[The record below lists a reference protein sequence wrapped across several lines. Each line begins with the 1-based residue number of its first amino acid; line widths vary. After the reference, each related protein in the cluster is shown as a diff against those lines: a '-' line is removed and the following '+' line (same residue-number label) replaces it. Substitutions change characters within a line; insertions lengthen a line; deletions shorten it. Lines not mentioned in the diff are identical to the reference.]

1 MAPTDEEL
9 LELMPQGFRD
19 DLALVSRMAAHG
31 AGPEVQPGL
40 FRVTLNTGALDY
52 ARAVWD
58 RARAALAQPEPEVVG
73 PSDEEIMGL
82 MPQQMHEDLA
92 TAARAMAEQA
102 GADSTRVKGVM
113 RIILNRHVV
122 DLAHAA
128 IAADRARFGRP
139 APAPDDRGVLPM
151 IVSETGAD
159 DEPELER
166 IICASISG
174 GADYVNS
181 MPRELRLER
190 ITPEGSTFAR
200 YIQVDADA
208 RPDVRPAP
216 APAGEMAK
224 LVQPP
229 GRAGLTW
236 QGVIEGLRDV
246 LNDESEDAIQRV
258 WQRSRILDAISVM
271 EANPCPAP
279 APAGEVA
286 ELVAWSR
293 EGGEDAA
300 ANGWDHQAQQ
310 FARVADLL
318 ERLASPACLVLDP
331 SPETIAALKA
341 AGPGRIELLPED
353 ARVIEPTKHTILVP
367 APVPVAVSDR
377 LPQPED
383 CDAEGR
389 CWWGRPESDDWSAD
403 WTLATPEAI
412 AEFCEFSPRVTW
424 LPFNAL
430 PLPHGGQ

>member
-1 MAPTDEEL
+1 MTDWRTPCEEL
-9 LELMPQGFRD
+9 LDEL
-19 DLALVSRMAAHG
+19 LARPLIPDR
-31 AGPEVQPGL
+31 
-40 FRVTLNTGALDY
+40 ALI
-52 ARAVWD
+52 D
-58 RARAALAQPEPEVVG
+58 RARATLAQPEPEVVELT
-73 PSDEEIMGL
+73 DEDCWQWYTYRPEEGLEMYPNREQAQSAAQGIMGSYEVAAHSDGF
-82 MPQQMHEDLA
+82 HEDMESVSWGMLVPV
-92 TAARAMAEQA
+92 EQA
-102 GADSTRVKGVM
+102 QVVERKTADPDDELDEWVEYELRPV
-113 RIILNRHVV
+113 RR
-122 DLAHAA
+122 
-128 IAADRARFGRP
+128 GRP

-216 APAGEMAK
+216 APAEGEVAK

-246 LNDESEDAIQRV
+246 LNDESEDAIQCV

-279 APAGEVA
+279 VA
-286 ELVAWSR
+286 VAVDERPWKR
-293 EGGEDAA
+293 EGWCHPQERWAWFYNRRVGWRDAI
-300 ANGWDHQAQQ
+300 
-310 FARVADLL
+310 
-318 ERLASPACLVLDP
+318 P
-331 SPETIAALKA
+331 
-341 AGPGRIELLPED
+341 
-353 ARVIEPTKHTILVP
+353 
-367 APVPVAVSDR
+367 
-377 LPQPED
+377 
-383 CDAEGR
+383 
-389 CWWGRPESDDWSAD
+389 PESLKPP
-403 WTLATPEAI
+403 TLFPYTH
-412 AEFCEFSPRVTW
+412 S

-430 PLPHGGQ
+430 PLPGNTESGGCND